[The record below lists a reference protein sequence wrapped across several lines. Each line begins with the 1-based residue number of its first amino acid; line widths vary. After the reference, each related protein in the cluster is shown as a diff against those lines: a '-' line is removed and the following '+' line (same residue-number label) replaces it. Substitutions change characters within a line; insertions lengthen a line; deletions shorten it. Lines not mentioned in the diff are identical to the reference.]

1 MGGACSVYG
10 GGEREKYRGFCW
22 GNPRECDN
30 LGDPGVDGRII
41 IRWIFRKW
49 DVVV

>member
-1 MGGACSVYG
+1 MRG
-10 GGEREKYRGFCW
+10 GGREKYRGFCW
-22 GNPRECDN
+22 GNPRVCDH
-30 LGDPGVDGRII
+30 LGDPGVDGRMI